1 MAAVSVGAATRAA
14 REVGQFG
21 YSVQNPGSSAAVGS
35 ATRAA
40 RLGVGAATGEAAP
53 AWTPPPIPAGAY
65 NPIRDIELN
74 AGKRG
79 TQNTVEDLGT
89 KESRGQASYLL
100 GVEGVKR
107 QEAEQAQGRSEALAS
122 LQRSYQRLGVR
133 QTEQAREAGVLRG
146 GAVLQSAAK
155 RTANEGIAKAP
166 IETSFQRQQ
175 EGDQRSL
182 GQLALSRQQ
191 EAEDDTT
198 GIGRA
203 EREQSQFGVDTQT
216 LEGREAAENGYVAP
230 SGPAKLV
237 YNKINPANGQSYRE
251 FKNAKGQTVHEYN
264 GGRRVT
270 L

>member
-1 MAAVSVGAATRAA
+1 MATVTVGAATRAA
-14 REVGQFG
+14 RLGG
-21 YSVQNPGSSAAVGS
+21 YNPGNPGG
-35 ATRAA
+35 
-40 RLGVGAATGEAAP
+40 GVAATAPAGP

-79 TQNTVEDLGT
+79 TQNTIEDLGT
-89 KESRGQASYLL
+89 KESRGQSSYLL

-107 QEAEQAQGRSEALAS
+107 QEAEEAQSRSEALAS

-155 RTANEGIAKAP
+155 RAANEGIAKTP
-166 IETSFQRQQ
+166 IEQTFARDQ
-175 EGDQRSL
+175 EANQRSL
-182 GQLALSRQQ
+182 GQLGLTRQ
-191 EAEDDTT
+191 EESEDDTT
-198 GIGRA
+198 GVSRA

-216 LEGREAAENGYVAP
+216 LEGREAAENGYQAP
-230 SGPAKLV
+230 TGPAALV
-237 YNKINPANGQSYRE
+237 YNKVNPANGEHYRQ
-251 FKNAKGQTVHEYN
+251 FKDAKGQTVNEYHS
-264 GGRRVT
+264 GRRVT